1 MGATYFRCSKTDV
14 EAWRRCNCRCSRKD
28 LQLDPKRAQA
38 PIPMDLDDNR
48 TLIAAALGRIPAGDR
63 AALQTVYRLTST
75 KLFGVCLRILRERGE
90 AEDVLQEVYVTVWR
104 KAADFN
110 ASRASPMTWLISI
123 ARNRSIDRLR
133 ASRQSRNMAPID
145 QAAEVPD
152 SAAGADS
159 ALERVQAD
167 ARLYRCLNELTSHER
182 AALRGAFFDGN
193 TYEDLAARMK
203 VPLGTMKSWIRRALI
218 KLKACLEQR

>member
-1 MGATYFRCSKTDV
+1 
-14 EAWRRCNCRCSRKD
+14 
-28 LQLDPKRAQA
+28 
-38 PIPMDLDDNR
+38 MDLDDNR

-75 KLFGVCLRILRERGE
+75 KLFGVCLRILGERGE

-104 KAADFN
+104 KAADFD
-110 ASRASPMTWLISI
+110 AERASPITWLIAI

-133 ASRQSRNMAPID
+133 ASRQSRNMDPIES
-145 QAAEVPD
+145 AGEVAD
-152 SAAGADS
+152 TTAGAEAAMES
-159 ALERVQAD
+159 MQTH
-167 ARLYRCLNELTSHER
+167 ARLHGCLNGLAVHER

-193 TYEDLAARMK
+193 TYEDLAVRMK

-218 KLKACLEQR
+218 KLKACLDQ